1 MSTTTATAP
10 VRDFSWSES
19 DEPHATRRK
28 LILAKHPEMKE
39 LFGPEILTFP
49 IVVAIVTFQI
59 SMAWM
64 MREAPWYVFWPCAY
78 IIGGTLNHTLQLAV
92 HELSHNLC
100 FHSPIA
106 NRLLGIFANTV
117 TCVPSAVTF
126 QRYHM
131 EHHQFQ
137 GVDGVDADIPT
148 TTEVHLFVN
157 ALHKTIWLFLQPGF
171 YALRPLAIKPKDPG
185 MWEMINWAVAITFD
199 VAIYHFFGGRALL
212 YLIAGTLLGLGLH
225 PAAGHF
231 IAEHYEFVRGTET
244 YSYYG
249 ILNWVNFNVGY
260 HNEHHDFPKIPWSR
274 LPRVRRVA
282 PEFYDN
288 LPSYTSYLAVMW
300 RYITDPEIGPHSR
313 IKRPNRVNTKSE

>member
-1 MSTTTATAP
+1 MSTTTTST
-10 VRDFSWSES
+10 RDFSWSES

-28 LILAKHPEMKE
+28 LILAKHPQMKN

-49 IVVAIVTFQI
+49 IVIAIVSFQI
-59 SMAWM
+59 CMAYWI
-64 MREAPWYVFWPCAY
+64 RDQPWYIFWACAY
-78 IIGGTLNHTLQLAV
+78 AIGGTLNHTLQLAV

-100 FHSPIA
+100 FHWGTG

-137 GVDGVDADIPT
+137 GVDGIDADIPT
-148 TTEVHLFVN
+148 TTEVQIFVN
-157 ALHKTIWLFLQPGF
+157 AIHKTIWLLLQPGF
-171 YALRPLAIKPKDPG
+171 YALRPLAIKPKNPG
-185 MWEMINWAVAITFD
+185 MWEIINWIVAITFD
-199 VAIYHFFGGRALL
+199 VSVYYFWGGRALL
-212 YLIAGTLLGLGLH
+212 YLIAGTILGLGLH

-231 IAEHYEFVRGTET
+231 IAEHYELVRGSET

-274 LPRVRRVA
+274 LPAVRRVA
-282 PEFYDN
+282 PEFYDH
-288 LPSYTSYLAVMW
+288 LPHYTSYIAVMW
-300 RYITDPEIGPHSR
+300 RYITDPEVGPHSR
-313 IKRPNRVNTKSE
+313 IKRVNKQAKSE